1 MSFQKFLDNLL
12 DENEHEVDSTEL
24 EYQKKLGSGSF
35 GEVYSASWK
44 KTPVAVK
51 ILSSH
56 LEDKQ
61 EFKNEYNFLQKLSH
75 PNIVQFYGIITD
87 VKVGIVLELMEDSLE
102 KYNISNTP
110 KEQCLKFVLDVARG
124 LHYLHSKKIIHRD
137 IKPSNLLLTKSKQV
151 KISDFGLSCFQY
163 DPIQYYKMS
172 REPENYRYMAPEVI
186 KGEPYNTSVDIF
198 SLGVIMY
205 KLVEDV
211 PYKNLTITEIIVAST
226 EKKYVPKF
234 KSKSTKELI
243 ESCWNYNTK
252 ERLTASQVIDEVQ
265 EVIKNRK
272 KSYLSKVTGLF
283 NIIP

>member
-1 MSFQKFLDNLL
+1 MSLQKFFDNLL
-12 DENEHEVDSTEL
+12 DENEYEVDSAEL
-24 EYQKKLGSGSF
+24 EYHKKLGSGSF
-35 GEVYSASWK
+35 GEVYRAYWK
-44 KTPVAVK
+44 KTPIAVK
-51 ILSSH
+51 IVSSH

-61 EFKNEYNFLQKLSH
+61 EFKSECGFLQKLSH
-75 PNIVQFYGIITD
+75 PNVISFYGIVTD
-87 VKVGIVLELMEDSLE
+87 VKVGIVMELMEDSLE
-102 KYNISNTP
+102 HYSISNTP
-110 KEQCLKFVLDVARG
+110 KEQCLTFVLDVARG

-151 KISDFGLSCFQY
+151 KISDFGFSCFQY
-163 DPIQYYKMS
+163 DPSQYYKIS

-205 KLVEDV
+205 KLMEDQ
-211 PYKNLTITEIIVAST
+211 PYKNLIITEIIVACT
-226 EKKYVPKF
+226 EKQYLPKF
-234 KSKSTKELI
+234 KSKSTKQLI

-265 EVIKNRK
+265 EVMKKRK
-272 KSYLSKVTGLF
+272 TSYLSKVTSLF

>member
-1 MSFQKFLDNLL
+1 MTFQKFLDTLL
-12 DENEHEVDSTEL
+12 DENEHAVESTEL

-61 EFKNEYNFLQKLSH
+61 EFKSEYDFLQKLSH
-75 PNIVQFYGIITD
+75 PNIVQFYGIVTD

-110 KEQCLKFVLDVARG
+110 KEQCLKFVMDVARG
-124 LHYLHSKKIIHRD
+124 LHYLHGKKIIHRNM
-137 IKPSNLLLTKSKQV
+137 KPSNLLLTKSKQV

-205 KLVEDV
+205 ALMEDV

-226 EKKYVPKF
+226 EKKYIPKV
-234 KSKSTKELI
+234 KSKSTKYLI

-272 KSYLSKVTGLF
+272 KSYLSKITGLF

>member
-75 PNIVQFYGIITD
+75 PNIVQFYGIVTD